1 MIGTPLFYFG
11 LIFLNTIA
19 AYFCIVNATATDIIA
34 KPTLLKLWGE
44 DIRTG
49 SRTEVVVAP
58 AINAEWQEVSFPDEQ
73 PEQQGRMLV
82 TSDGSGLTIFLS
94 LPVFGDDD
102 DMGAGIITLSFQP
115 VFLQMFPLAAIANSV
130 LLAGME
136 GQLKYFSFSPDT
148 PAQLALL
155 APDTAGDPI
164 VIAAQRMQ
172 AAMGLLAGALNNIVI
187 PVKEEEV
194 PACRF
199 LAYDSEREKILDAC
213 TLIQKSDG
221 KPFTIREL
229 SRKVAMNECYLKKGF
244 KALTGKTIHEYQQ
257 DIRIARAK
265 EMLKTQGV
273 TVTDVALTLGYSSI
287 SHFSTAFKRVTG
299 LKPCELLS

>member
-1 MIGTPLFYFG
+1 M
-11 LIFLNTIA
+11 NIA
-19 AYFCIVNATATDIIA
+19 APSIDQTVAGYVWGDRIRIGPHNQADIC
-34 KPTLLKLWGE
+34 
-44 DIRTG
+44 TG
-49 SRTEVVVAP
+49 VK
-58 AINAEWQEVSFPDEQ
+58 AEWCEALFAEDDQ
-73 PEQQGRMLV
+73 PEQQGKLII
-82 TSDGSGLTIFLS
+82 SGATHRQTIRLS
-94 LPVFGDDD
+94 LPVFGNDDEE
-102 DMGAGIITLSFQP
+102 GGITLFSLTFYPEFFHLFASYPDALTQESDMWH
-115 VFLQMFPLAAIANSV
+115 FTYTNHTIAA
-130 LLAGME
+130 LE
-136 GQLKYFSFSPDT
+136 QLRSDS
-148 PAQLALL
+148 
-155 APDTAGDPI
+155 DTATLLTAVQGL
-164 VIAAQRMQ
+164 Q
-172 AAMGLLAGALNNIVI
+172 AAMAILHTALANKII
-187 PVKEEEV
+187 PVTEQEV

-213 TLIQKSDG
+213 ELIQKSEG
-221 KPFTIREL
+221 KPYTIRDL

>member
-1 MIGTPLFYFG
+1 M
-11 LIFLNTIA
+11 
-19 AYFCIVNATATDIIA
+19 NATATDIIA
-34 KPTLLKLWGE
+34 KTALRKLWGE

-49 SRTEVVVAP
+49 TRTEVVVAP
-58 AINAEWQEVSFPDEQ
+58 AISAEWQEVSFPDEQ

-82 TSDGSGLTIFLS
+82 KSDGSGFTIYLS

-102 DMGAGIITLSFQP
+102 EDMGAGILTLSFQP
-115 VFLQMFPLAAIANSV
+115 IFLQMFPLGAVANSA

-136 GQLKYFSFSPDT
+136 GHIKYFSFSPDT
-148 PAQLALL
+148 NNQLAYL
-155 APDTAGDPI
+155 APDAAGDPI
-164 VIAAQRMQ
+164 VVAAQRMQ
-172 AAMGLLAGALNNIVI
+172 SAMGLLAGALNNIVI

-213 TLIQKSDG
+213 SLIQKSDG

-299 LKPCELLS
+299 LKPCELLC